1 MGRKFPRKKLRTAL
15 HRPRSSL
22 WGGQERERLWPAGS
36 WTTRGRPPAAPS
48 PPSTAALVPGTGL
61 AAWETQLPHPP
72 SLRRADP
79 STQLIPAFQPGLPA
93 QPPDVFSA
101 PTSHRVGAG
110 RPGTPA
116 PAEAAGPAPRS
127 PQAWWLWLWRMSKSR
142 PLLLAGAQPGLP
154 AYSGQPKSRFEV
166 RPPEGM

>member
-1 MGRKFPRKKLRTAL
+1 MGRAGEREAL
-15 HRPRSSL
+15 ASRLLDHTWSPSGSSISSQHRSSGA
-22 WGGQERERLWPAGS
+22 WHRACCVGNPA
-36 WTTRGRPPAAPS
+36 PP
-48 PPSTAALVPGTGL
+48 
-61 AAWETQLPHPP
+61 PP